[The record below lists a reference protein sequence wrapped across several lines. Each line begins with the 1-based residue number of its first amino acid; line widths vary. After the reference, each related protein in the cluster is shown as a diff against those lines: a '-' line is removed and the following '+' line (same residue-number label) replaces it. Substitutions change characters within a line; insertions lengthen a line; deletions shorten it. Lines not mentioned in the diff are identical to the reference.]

1 VRCYQHECPSPTGD
15 PCHYVD
21 CDGRRCLSAWCEE
34 HRLIV
39 NDQVFCRRH
48 AGIVSS
54 IAEGKLV
61 APLLPGLDNR
71 CPSLL
76 VWMSDQIG
84 DDLMASLS
92 ELGTVEVRPTCSR
105 SGTDGLWEKVWIV
118 RDGNDEVVRVSLEIQ
133 EPEPE
138 ITARVNGLEVASE
151 VPPWVKHRGRL
162 EWVAPAVDAVERKQF
177 NAMLLDAF
185 RSRLNTPSRAVAENL
200 DDRGAEEDDEDARED
215 AAHHG

>member
-1 VRCYQHECPSPTGD
+1 MRCYQQECPSPTGD

-21 CDGRRCLSAWCEE
+21 CDGRRCLSAWCDE
-34 HRLIV
+34 HRIV
-39 NDQVFCRRH
+39 VKDQVFCRRH
-48 AGIVSS
+48 AGIVGA

-84 DDLMASLS
+84 EDLKTSLS
-92 ELGTVEVRPTCSR
+92 ELGKVEVRPTRAR
-105 SGTDGLWEKVWIV
+105 SGADGLWEKIWIV
-118 RDGNDEVVRVSLEIQ
+118 RDGNEHVVRASLEIQ

-138 ITARVNGLEVASE
+138 LVARVDGVAIASD
-151 VPPWVKHRGRL
+151 VPPWVKHRGRM
-162 EWVAPAVDAVERKQF
+162 EWVPPAVDAEERKQF

-185 RSRLNTPSRAVAENL
+185 ASRLKTPSLVIENL
-200 DDRGAEEDDEDARED
+200 DEGGPQQDDEDTRED